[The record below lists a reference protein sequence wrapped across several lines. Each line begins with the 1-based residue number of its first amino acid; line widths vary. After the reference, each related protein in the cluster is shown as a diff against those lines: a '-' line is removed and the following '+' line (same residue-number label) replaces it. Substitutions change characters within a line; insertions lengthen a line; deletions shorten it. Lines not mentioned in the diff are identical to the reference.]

1 MGMPLRSVTSPESGS
16 RPHKALIGRHFA
28 HQRSH
33 IPFDLSFAFVT
44 LNKWIW
50 FSGKPPRYRA
60 VEVFMLMS
68 GVFELAFT
76 QGGLHFSAAA
86 NPSVDVRPFNRH
98 CSGNAIT
105 SCGSCW
111 IVDQNLEL

>member
-1 MGMPLRSVTSPESGS
+1 VEVARIKHSLVATLLTSAPTFPSIYPSLLLR
-16 RPHKALIGRHFA
+16 
-28 HQRSH
+28 
-33 IPFDLSFAFVT
+33 

-68 GVFELAFT
+68 GVVELAFA